1 MSVVEQNKKGQAG
14 KLSQTKEERRMK
26 NPGMKKECK
35 KKKLLLQ
42 YCYLVSASHLELK
55 GFK

>member
-1 MSVVEQNKKGQAG
+1 MSIVEQNKKGHAG

-42 YCYLVSASHLELK
+42 YCYLVSTSRIK
-55 GFK
+55 GI